1 MNPVRRSKALWPI
14 ACHVP
19 GSTGVLPLLIGLVVA
34 SLQLSA
40 FAQTYTV
47 QPGDTLYSIARRYG
61 TSVQALQ
68 QANQLA
74 GEVIKAGQVLRL
86 SGSAAPRVKEEVKA
100 TLEGRAAWYGR
111 EFHGRR
117 TASGESYDM
126 YALTAAHRSL
136 PFGTRVRVTNLRN
149 GQSVV
154 VRINDRGPF
163 TPGFI
168 IDLSYAAA
176 GRIGLK
182 GSGTVRLEVLR

>member
-1 MNPVRRSKALWPI
+1 MNPVGQSKALWPI
-14 ACHVP
+14 ACNLP

-40 FAQTYTV
+40 LAQTYTV

-74 GEVIKAGQVLRL
+74 GEVIQAGQVLRL
-86 SGSAAPRVKEEVKA
+86 SGAAAPRVGA
-100 TLEGRAAWYGR
+100 TLEGRAAWYGAK
-111 EFHGRR
+111 FHRRR
-117 TASGESYDM
+117 TASGEPYDM

-136 PFGTRVRVTNLRN
+136 PFGTRVRVTNPQN
-149 GQSVV
+149 GRSVV